1 MKTHYTAKELAGLPV
16 TDWPATERAIQ
27 LKAEREVWKW
37 QKRTGRGG
45 GREYDLRFLPKAV
58 QTALLLREAPAA
70 PALPAPAASL
80 PVTTAPAAGALVP
93 AVPER
98 SATALADWQ
107 RGTMAARVALV
118 RELQRL
124 AAVIGT
130 DRAVQ
135 TLLGMIAG
143 QTLPETLAGAL
154 RQALGKGRG
163 RQSISRATLYGWL
176 KGFSEGGELALAPKA
191 PERTRIEPW
200 APYLL
205 AEFQQPQKSAL
216 TEVLARLRLPE
227 GITPPSYDQAR
238 RLLARMNLLERN
250 KGRSGPREL
259 KNLRT
264 FRRRD
269 TSQLWPCDIYTSDGH
284 TFDAEVQHPEHG
296 RPFRPEITPVLD
308 VATRRCVGWSV
319 ALAESALSVLD
330 AFCRAVE
337 TAGIPALFYVDNG
350 AGFKNAMLGDE
361 ATGVFAR
368 IGCEVTH
375 SLPYNSQAR
384 GIIERFHR
392 TVWVR
397 LAKSL
402 PTYMG
407 ASMDREARQTVH
419 KLTRAEV
426 KAGGTPRILP
436 SWQAFVRACEQAVAE
451 YNDTPHRA
459 LPKFRDAD
467 GKLRHRSPNEEWAA
481 AIAEGFRPDDVSLP
495 AELVADLYRPCEVRK
510 TRRGE
515 VSLWGNRYFDKA
527 LEGFGDEFVRVHYD
541 VHDASRVWVRD
552 RNGALICVAGFE
564 ANRDSYM
571 PLSRVEQARAKRA
584 AGREKRLLQHLE
596 EIHLERGDA
605 PALPGQTISDEDA
618 RLAQEEL
625 HRLQLAAALRETEA
639 ARQAAAGAAALAALT
654 GKETPITPI
663 QEPAAPAVVRPRFR
677 DDFEMWCWV
686 HQHPDHA
693 TPEDRQWL
701 DAALRDDSALRLQVD
716 AWTARHAGKEKPAG

>member
-1 MKTHYTAKELAGLPV
+1 MKEWLSVSELLGVAGLP
-16 TDWPATERAIQ
+16 ATKAGLIKAATRAGWTSRPR
-27 LKAEREVWKW
+27 A
-37 QKRTGRGG
+37 GRGG
-45 GREYDLRFLPKAV
+45 GREYDLRSLPKAV

-80 PVTTAPAAGALVP
+80 PVTTTPAAGALVP
-93 AVPER
+93 AAPER

-143 QTLPETLAGAL
+143 QALPETLAGAL
-154 RQALGKGRG
+154 RLALGKGRG
-163 RQSISRATLYGWL
+163 RQSISRATLYSWL

-205 AEFQQPQKSAL
+205 AEFQQPQKPAL
-216 TEVLARLRLPE
+216 TEVLARLRLPD
-227 GITPPSYDQAR
+227 GVTPPSYDQAR
-238 RLLARMNLLERN
+238 RLLARMGVVARN
-250 KGRSGPREL
+250 KGRMGPNDL
-259 KNLRT
+259 KSVRA
-264 FRRRD
+264 FKRRD
-269 TSQLWPCDIYTSDGH
+269 TSEHWPCDIYTSDGH
-284 TFDAEVQHPEHG
+284 TFKAEIAHPEHG
-296 RPFRPEITPVLD
+296 RPFKPEVTPVLD
-308 VATRRCVGWSV
+308 VATHRCVGWSIG
-319 ALAESALSVLD
+319 LAESALTVLD

-337 TAGIPALFYVDNG
+337 VGGIPSMFYVDNG
-350 AGFKNAMLGDE
+350 SGFKNQTHADP

-368 IGCEVTH
+368 CGTELTH
-375 SLPYNSQAR
+375 ATPYNSQAR
-384 GIIERFHR
+384 GMIEAFHR
-392 TVWVR
+392 IVLVP
-397 LAKSL
+397 LARTY
-402 PTYMG
+402 PTYSG
-407 ASMDREARQTVH
+407 KSMDREAKKLAY
-419 KLTRAEV
+419 KLTREDVA
-426 KAGGTPRILP
+426 AGTAPRILP
-436 SWQAFVRACEQAVAE
+436 SWQAFARDLEAAIAA
-451 YNDTPHRA
+451 YNDRPHSG
-459 LPKFRDAD
+459 LPKFRDAT

-481 AIAEGFRPDDVSLP
+481 AIAEGFNPEDVSVSP
-495 AELVADLYRPCEVRK
+495 ELVADLYRPCEVRK
-510 TRRGE
+510 TKRGE
-515 VSLWGNRYFDKA
+515 VSLWGNRYFHKA
-527 LEGFGDEFVRVHYD
+527 LEPFGGEYVRVHYD
-541 VHDASRVWVRD
+541 VHDGARVWVRD
-552 RNGALICVAGFE
+552 RNGALICVAEFE
-564 ANRDSYM
+564 ANKTSYF
-571 PLSRVEQARAKRA
+571 PASRVQIARERRA
-584 AGREKRLLQHLE
+584 ATREKRLLQHLE

-701 DAALRDDSALRLQVD
+701 DAALRDDSALRLQVE